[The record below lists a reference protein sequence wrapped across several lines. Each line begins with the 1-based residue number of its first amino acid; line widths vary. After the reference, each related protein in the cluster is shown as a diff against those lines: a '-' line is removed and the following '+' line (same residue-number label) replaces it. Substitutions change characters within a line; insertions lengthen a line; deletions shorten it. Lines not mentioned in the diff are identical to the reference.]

1 MSAQRLLV
9 MLGLAAALPAAA
21 GAQEASRRCQLQLDH
36 ADRGFADGNN
46 YFAAGD
52 VRISCRGGSVRMRS
66 DSLASYS
73 SQIVNFVGNVR
84 YEDSTMTMDAERGT
98 YLRAGERWEARG
110 NVFTR
115 NLRTGSTLKG
125 PSLDYYRAI
134 PGERDTLEVYAIG
147 RPTIS
152 YMTLDSAGQPREP
165 YLIVGDRVRMK
176 GEDRVWAGG
185 KVTIDRSDFA
195 ARADSM
201 RLDQGAG
208 QDGTLLR
215 GAEVRGLGTD
225 TFALTGRRIDL
236 RLEQSELTYVVAK
249 GSSHGVSTEWD
260 IVADTLALDINRQK
274 IEQTL
279 AWGDSTRPHAVS
291 VTYEILAD
299 SLALDSPA
307 QVLTEARAFG
317 KAWVASQA
325 DSATRE
331 RDWLVGDSV
340 TAQFAR
346 QDSAGKPRT
355 VLSRVD
361 ARHEARSFY
370 QVRDAARPGRPSLN
384 YARGDR
390 IVVVMRT
397 DSIGGVDRVELRGQV
412 DGVQLEPVTT
422 AARDTTAAK
431 PGQAP
436 AVPR

>member
-1 MSAQRLLV
+1 MMNRRLLV

-21 GAQEASRRCQLQLDH
+21 GAQEASRRCLLNLDH
-36 ADRGFADGNN
+36 ADRGFANGNN
-46 YFAAGD
+46 YFASGD
-52 VRISCRGGSVRMRS
+52 VRISCKGGSVRMRS
-66 DSLASYS
+66 DSLASYA
-73 SQIVNFVGNVR
+73 SQIVHFVGNVR
-84 YEDSTMTMDAERGT
+84 YEDSTITMDAERGT
-98 YLRAGERWEARG
+98 YVRASERWEARG
-110 NVFTR
+110 NVVTR
-115 NLRTGSTLKG
+115 NLRNGSTLTG

-134 PGERDTLEVYAIG
+134 PGERDTLEVYAVG
-147 RPTIS
+147 RPTIN
-152 YMTLDSAGQPREP
+152 YVTLDSVGQPREP

-185 KVTIDRSDFA
+185 RVTIDRSDFA

-225 TFALTGRRIDL
+225 TFALTGHRIDL

-249 GSSHGVSTEWD
+249 DSGHAVTTEWD
-260 IVADTLALDINRQK
+260 IVADTLALDIQAQQ

-279 AWGDSTRPHAVS
+279 AWGDGTRPHAVS
-291 VTYEILAD
+291 ATYEILAD

-325 DSATRE
+325 DTVTRE

-370 QVRDAARPGRPSLN
+370 QVRDATRPGRPSLN